1 MRISDWSSDVCSSDL
16 GSAIVDLTS
25 VRDDPLSSGDGWEPI
40 RHRLGITY
48 EDDCLSIALTWRR
61 NYIDIGDARLG
72 NSFSF
77 RVAFRHLGLWAA
89 RARPRSASVQRHG
102 ALPTA
107 NGRGC
112 RNERDPLAYPLI
124 RSVHRFRD

>member
-61 NYIDIGDARLG
+61 NYIDTGDARRG

-77 RVAFRHLGLWAA
+77 RVAFRNLGFSAA
-89 RARPRSASVQRHG
+89 RARSRPACVQRHG
-102 ALPTA
+102 ALHTA
-107 NGRGC
+107 KGRGW
-112 RNERDPLAYPLI
+112 RIALDNRAYPLI
-124 RSVHRFRD
+124 RSVPLFLD